1 MLKIVALVLKPE
13 ARNETGGFDRTIGG
27 LITMFI
33 YDSGGVGR
41 RAGHSRYSRLDD
53 TRQNSIESIV
63 WFQQGTKCLEIKS
76 YDEALFCF
84 EEAKRLGHPM
94 TTKAIILCRKELG
107 GRMLPD
113 AERGLE

>member
-1 MLKIVALVLKPE
+1 
-13 ARNETGGFDRTIGG
+13 
-27 LITMFI
+27 MFT
-33 YDSGGVGR
+33 YDSGGVSR
-41 RAGHSRYSRLDD
+41 RPGHSRHSRIDAS
-53 TRQNSIESIV
+53 RQNSIESIV
-63 WFQQGTKCLEIKS
+63 WFQQGTKCLEIKC

-113 AERGLE
+113 AERGFE